1 MQAMVPRW
9 GEYFIHTE
17 ICRSKL
23 ENIDYK
29 YFILKV
35 DDTLMCT
42 GLKEGG
48 KDACKGDSGGA
59 LLHREGLTGSW
70 VAVGIISAGYKCGHP
85 RVPGIYSRV
94 AKFSSWVEEQ
104 VP

>member
-1 MQAMVPRW
+1 MVPRW

-23 ENIDYK
+23 ENIDDR

-48 KDACKGDSGGA
+48 KDACKGDGGSPLVCEVDGVWQLA
-59 LLHREGLTGSW
+59 GIVSW
-70 VAVGIISAGYKCGHP
+70 GVGCGT
-85 RVPGIYSRV
+85 RDIPGVYVR
-94 AKFSSWVEEQ
+94 
-104 VP
+104 